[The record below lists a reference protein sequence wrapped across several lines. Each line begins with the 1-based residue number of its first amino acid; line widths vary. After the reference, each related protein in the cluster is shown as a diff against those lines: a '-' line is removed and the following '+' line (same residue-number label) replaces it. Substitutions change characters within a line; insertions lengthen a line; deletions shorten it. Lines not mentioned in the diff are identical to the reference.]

1 MLWAY
6 RRHEKGC
13 SHRTEGRKYSRC
25 GCPLW
30 VDGRLN
36 GIRVHKS
43 LGTRDRETA
52 LQGVRDLESVPKDAG
67 SWQRERITA
76 EEACVR
82 FVADLE
88 ARRLKASTVRKY
100 RLLFKHL
107 TEFAKDHHLSR
118 LDQLSIEILDE
129 FRCQWKDGPQTVAK
143 KLERLR
149 AFFRFAQRRKWVGE
163 NPANDL
169 KAPKYVQRPTM
180 PFTEDEVKR
189 ILAAVDLYIEQSTS
203 SGLQNARRLRAMVLL
218 LRYTGMRISDVV
230 ALETCRIKGNRLLLY
245 TQKTGVPVHTVLPK
259 FVISVLESTPRK
271 SQRHFFWSGEG
282 KLESIVRSWQTRL
295 RKLFLLASVPG
306 HPHRFRDTL
315 AVALLLAGV
324 PIERV
329 AVLLGHQSVRVTE
342 KHYSPWV
349 YARQQ
354 QLEADLES
362 AWARDPLVQA
372 ESEVTRRL
380 RGGNEIVN

>member
-1 MLWAY
+1 MLWTY
-6 RRHEKGC
+6 RRHEKSC
-13 SHRTEGRKYSRC
+13 SHRTEGRKHIRC

-36 GIRVHKS
+36 GVRVHKS

-52 LQGVRDLESVPKDAG
+52 LQGVRDLESVPKGAG

-76 EEACVR
+76 GEACVR

-88 ARRLKASTVRKY
+88 ARKLKASTVRKY

-118 LDQLSIEILDE
+118 LDQLGIEELDE
-129 FRCQWKDGPQTVAK
+129 FRCQWKDGPQTAAK

-189 ILAAVDLYIEQSTS
+189 ILAAIDLYIEQSAS
-203 SGLQNARRLRAMVLL
+203 NGLQNARRLRAMVLL

-230 ALETCRIKGNRLLLY
+230 ALEACRIKGNRLLLY
-245 TQKTGVPVHTVLPK
+245 TQKTGVPVHTVLPQ
-259 FVISVLESTPRK
+259 FVASTLELTPRK
-271 SQRHFFWSGEG
+271 SERHFFWSGEG
-282 KLESIVRSWQTRL
+282 KLESVVRSWQTRL
-295 RKLFLLASVPG
+295 RRLFLLASVKG

-315 AVALLLAGV
+315 AVALLLAGI

-362 AWARDPLVQA
+362 AWARDSIVQT
-372 ESEVTRRL
+372 ESVVTQRL
-380 RGGNEIVN
+380 RDKTELVN